1 MLDSHVRDQRKVPMK
16 NDGAE
21 LSFLIGW
28 ALLAA
33 LATTLAG
40 CATRSNVP
48 YDPTDFRAPDAVAP
62 LDVTQH
68 YRLGPGDVVG
78 VQVYRAAEIS
88 GDQKVDDR
96 GTIDFPLIGQ
106 VPALG
111 STTSELARTIE
122 QRLGENY
129 YQNPQVSVTLKDAVG
144 RRATIDG
151 SVRQPGIYPID
162 AATTLMRAVALA
174 QGTTDDANTQR
185 VVVFRTIEGQR
196 AAAAFD
202 LRAIRAG
209 LAADPPIYGSDII
222 IVDGNQTRRLL
233 RDILQTI
240 PLLAI
245 FRPF

>member
-1 MLDSHVRDQRKVPMK
+1 MLDFQVCDQHKVAM
-16 NDGAE
+16 NDAGVEIA
-21 LSFLIGW
+21 LSIRW
-28 ALLAA
+28 ALIAA
-33 LATTLAG
+33 LAAALAG

-48 YDPTDFRAPDAVAP
+48 YNPAGLRAPDAVAP
-62 LDVTQH
+62 LDVTKQ

-78 VQVYRAAEIS
+78 VQVYRAADIS

-96 GTIDFPLIGQ
+96 GAIDFPLIGQ

-162 AATTLMRAVALA
+162 AATTLMRAIALA

-185 VVVFRTIEGQR
+185 VVVFRTIDGQR